1 MKVFA
6 NIFKGMFEKPS
17 TLTPVS
23 PQGALGACTEE
34 LDDRFRS
41 LDAGVKAPLLK
52 DMQAEDDSLRRYIEK
67 SRLEK
72 WFEGAFDLA
81 KRDVQDEVNE
91 EMEESEAM
99 KEMAKQV
106 FKMEQTIA
114 SDGRQAAIDILRSKP
129 RYKAKSKLNGSV
141 GGFRGKL
148 VR

>member
-1 MKVFA
+1 
-6 NIFKGMFEKPS
+6 MFEKPS
-17 TLTPVS
+17 TLTLVS
-23 PQGALGACTEE
+23 PRGALGACTEE

-52 DMQAEDDSLRRYIEK
+52 DMRAEDETLNQYIEK

-72 WFEGAFDLA
+72 WFEGALDLA
-81 KRDVQDEVNE
+81 KRDVQDEVSDETE
-91 EMEESEAM
+91 EGEAM

-106 FKMEQTIA
+106 YEMEQKIA
-114 SDGRQAAIDILRSKP
+114 SDGRQAAIDMLRSKP

-141 GGFRGKL
+141 GGFKGSL

>member
-1 MKVFA
+1 
-6 NIFKGMFEKPS
+6 MFEKPS
-17 TLTPVS
+17 TLTLVS
-23 PQGALGACTEE
+23 PRGALGACTEE

-52 DMQAEDDSLRRYIEK
+52 DMRAEDETLNQYIEK

-72 WFEGAFDLA
+72 WFESALDLA
-81 KRDVQDEVNE
+81 KRDVQDEVRNE
-91 EMEESEAM
+91 TEESEAM

-106 FKMEQTIA
+106 YEMEQKIA
-114 SDGRQAAIDILRSKP
+114 SDGRQAAIDMLRSKP

-141 GGFRGKL
+141 GGFKGSL

>member
-1 MKVFA
+1 
-6 NIFKGMFEKPS
+6 MFEQPS
-17 TLTPVS
+17 KLTPAS

-52 DMQAEDDSLRRYIEK
+52 DMQAEDDALRHYIEK

-72 WFEGAFDLA
+72 WFGGAFDLA

-91 EMEESEAM
+91 ETEESEAM
-99 KEMAKQV
+99 KEMAKLV
-106 FKMEQTIA
+106 FETEQKIA
-114 SDGRQAAIDILRSKP
+114 SDGRQAAIDMLRSKP

-141 GGFRGKL
+141 GGFTGSL

>member
-1 MKVFA
+1 
-6 NIFKGMFEKPS
+6 MFEKPS
-17 TLTPVS
+17 TLTLVS
-23 PQGALGACTEE
+23 PRGALGAYAEE

-52 DMQAEDDSLRRYIEK
+52 DMRAEDETLNQYIEK

-72 WFEGAFDLA
+72 WFEGALDLA
-81 KRDVQDEVNE
+81 KRDVQDEVSDETE
-91 EMEESEAM
+91 EGEAM

-106 FKMEQTIA
+106 YEMEQKIA
-114 SDGRQAAIDILRSKP
+114 SDGRQAAIDMLRSKP

-141 GGFRGKL
+141 GGFKGSL